1 MSQDGGYQFVDADGH
16 VCEHPTR
23 LWELTPRKYKD
34 QVFRIE
40 KRADGREV
48 QHWLGRTASSSAGAG
63 VAGMSREQREA
74 AFRGELTYSQM
85 VPGAYDPGPRLAAM
99 DVDRI
104 DQSVLYPTILL
115 GLASLTDVALAR
127 ALARAGYLV
136 LVPDVPGIARGE
148 VTADGVRSSVECT
161 LELLSRAEARPER
174 AGLFGVSVGTTL
186 ALLAAAEEDL
196 ARRVSVVA
204 GITGYT
210 DLADLIR
217 LATTG
222 TYRAPAGIRPYPA
235 GPFLTLCVARSVCS
249 GLDPGPSRA
258 VLTAALEAVAADDP
272 DPVASLRRLHG
283 AGLDEEA
290 RSALAVL
297 VNRDPARF
305 DELYA
310 ALPEATRAKVD
321 RLSPVVWADRL
332 QAPVELLFDPR
343 DKYFPLEHARALE
356 RASPRVRVTTTEAL
370 AHADTRLSLRGAA
383 DSVRLLGFVT
393 RALSATR
400 SET

>member
-1 MSQDGGYQFVDADGH
+1 MSLLRSVDGGCRALLVLAAAFDAPVAGAA
-16 VCEHPTR
+16 V
-23 LWELTPRKYKD
+23 
-34 QVFRIE
+34 
-40 KRADGREV
+40 RAG
-48 QHWLGRTASSSAGAG
+48 TAESSAEETVSGGAPATLYRPG
-63 VAGMSREQREA
+63 G
-74 AFRGELTYSQM
+74 RGAWPAL
-85 VPGAYDPGPRLAAM
+85 VLLNGATEEGRRHPR
-99 DVDRI
+99 V
-104 DQSVLYPTILL
+104 
-115 GLASLTDVALAR
+115 VALAR

-204 GITGYT
+204 GTTGYT

-272 DPVASLRRLHG
+272 DPVAPLRRLHG